1 MFRKTLISAATV
13 AAMMSTVPA
22 FADVPSGSGEI
33 TASNSGGGVVLIS
46 GSVINAPCS
55 IKNQNINVDLGQVS
69 LKKLKAVDATSEPQ
83 KIQID
88 LTDCSFDKS
97 DPVPTK
103 GVDHGQLSKV
113 DVEFTGIANTV
124 DAAKGII
131 GNEATTD
138 RAKNVEIQLLRPDQ
152 TVYDLSTGPDRDK
165 ATQLSAGSNPVV
177 FWAQMISREGD
188 AGAGNVSASVTYK
201 LHYY

>member
-22 FADVPSGSGEI
+22 FATDI
-33 TASNSGGGVVLIS
+33 TDSNSGGGVVLIS
-46 GSVINAPCS
+46 GSVINAPCG
-55 IKNQNINVDLGQVS
+55 IKNQNINVDLGQVP
-69 LKKLKAVDATSEPQ
+69 LKKLKTADATSEPQ

-88 LTDCSFDKS
+88 LTDCSFES
-97 DPVPTK
+97 ATNPPTK

-113 DVEFTGIANTV
+113 DVEFTGISNTV

-177 FWAQMISREGD
+177 FWAQMISKEGD
-188 AGAGNVSASVTYK
+188 AGVGNVSASVTYK